1 MINSPTV
8 ATHGQ
13 EDALG
18 WMLLCVPVTV
28 WVRACDFKVITPPR
42 LSRSGR
48 GEVTYPDFL
57 THYHITSPCHPFFPL
72 TFLSLAPAH
81 SLSLSLALFSL
92 NLLSSKRA
100 DQIVEVTFSLVKLNH
115 AYQFSSRLFLLPI
128 NLFSQLT
135 CEGCMKA
142 NEGKQEIISN
152 IKIPLSKGECPFE
165 MLYFSAG
172 LAEGI

>member
-18 WMLLCVPVTV
+18 WMLVCVRMTV
-28 WVRACDFKVITPPR
+28 WVYACDFKVITPPW
-42 LSRSGR
+42 LSHSGR

-72 TFLSLAPAH
+72 TFLSLA
-81 SLSLSLALFSL
+81 LSLSFSP

-100 DQIVEVTFSLVKLNH
+100 YQIVEVTFSLVKLNH
-115 AYQFSSRLFLLPI
+115 AYQFSSGLFLLPI

-172 LAEGI
+172 LAKGI

>member
-18 WMLLCVPVTV
+18 WMSVCVRMTV
-28 WVRACDFKVITPPR
+28 WVCVCDFKVITPPW
-42 LSRSGR
+42 LSHSGW
-48 GEVTYPDFL
+48 GEVAYPEFL
-57 THYHITSPCHPFFPL
+57 THYRITSPCHPFFPL
-72 TFLSLAPAH
+72 TFLSLA
-81 SLSLSLALFSL
+81 LSLCFSL

-100 DQIVEVTFSLVKLNH
+100 YQIVEVTFSLVNLNH
-115 AYQFSSRLFLLPI
+115 AYQFSSGLFLPPI

-142 NEGKQEIISN
+142 NEGEQEIISN

-172 LAEGI
+172 LAKGI